1 MTEQVTQCL
10 LCGHPHS
17 KPFDRTQFHGR
28 EVLNRICTNCGLV
41 YQSPR
46 MTEEELNEFYKA
58 EYRQVYQGDEGPS
71 QEDLNT
77 QQARAESLINLSQQ
91 HIGQIS
97 RHLDIGASAG
107 VLLKNFQNAF
117 NNNSV
122 GVEPGEAYR
131 EYAQS
136 QDLKVY
142 NSLDELQQAE
152 EDKFDLISMS
162 HVLEHISNPVEY
174 LQNLREEVLTSDGYL
189 LIEVPNLYAHDSFEI
204 AHLLSFSPHTLK
216 QVFERSGF
224 EVIALKKHGWPR
236 SQIIPLYLT
245 ALVRPSQDQKPTMV
259 KPEKMVALKRKLGL
273 LRKRILTRLIPKRA
287 WIPKT

>member
-1 MTEQVTQCL
+1 MTERVTQCL

-17 KPFDRTQFHGR
+17 KLFGRTQFHGH
-28 EVLNRICTNCGLV
+28 EALNRICTNCGLV

-58 EYRQVYQGDEGPS
+58 GYRKMYQGGEGPS

-77 QQARAESLINLSQQ
+77 QKARAKSLNNFAQKHIN
-91 HIGQIS
+91 QIS

-107 VLLKNFQNAF
+107 MLLLSFQNAF
-117 NNNSV
+117 NNHSV
-122 GVEPGEAYR
+122 GIEPGKAYR

-136 QDLKVY
+136 QGLKVY
-142 NSLDELQQAE
+142 SSIDELNRNE
-152 EDKFDLISMS
+152 EANFDLISMS
-162 HVLEHISNPVEY
+162 HVLEHIPDPVEY
-174 LQNLREEVLTSDGYL
+174 LRSLREEVLTSDGWL

-216 QVFERSGF
+216 QTLERSGF
-224 EVIALKKHGWPR
+224 SVVEMKKHGWPR

-245 ALVRPSQDQKPTMV
+245 ALARPLQNQKPTKIRPERMV
-259 KPEKMVALKRKLGL
+259 SIKRKLGML
-273 LRKRILTRLIPKRA
+273 QRRIVTRVNPKRA
-287 WIPKT
+287 WIPKV